1 MKYYNII
8 LLCKDLVG
16 KFMKVLII
24 TGELAYPLIK
34 DVVSSVKGDIIVHIV
49 DNTQVAAFLTPRQI
63 IKEVKKCFSNQLD
76 EIDMIL
82 VPGLIKKG
90 TKEITKEL
98 GIPTFKGSTD
108 GADLAM
114 VLNLV
119 GSIELSE
126 DKPADKLIEEEK
138 RKEAFKFIE
147 EFENDKENIEKL
159 LEKPNNIL
167 IKNLPVGED
176 FPMRVLSEI
185 ANAPFLSKEA
195 LINKCQYFVDSGA
208 DMIDI
213 GMAAGE
219 DFSDKIPELIETL
232 RPIVGD
238 RPLSIDTLNTKEIK
252 VAAECGIDFV
262 LSLDLGN
269 NSEIKDILIEKD
281 IPAVLLPTNFSQG
294 KSPKSP
300 AERVESMHQLI
311 KETEGLRY
319 VADLILDP
327 VNSSSIVES
336 IIACHE
342 FHKQNPAPMFFG
354 VGNVTELM
362 DADSGG
368 VNVLL
373 AGIGMELGASI
384 LFTPEE
390 SGKTRGSVYELA
402 TASKMMFLAK
412 NRKSIPKDL
421 GINLV
426 AFKDKHKR
434 NDIIENELDEVPETR
449 LEKPL
454 KFIRDKAGSFRINV
468 DYGTTVENSRIVATH
483 FKKNKADLVIV
494 GHSAKEVYEEIIT
507 KELVTRMEHA
517 AYLGS
522 ELQKAEIAMITG
534 KDYVQDFEL
543 FKNPDN
549 FKN

>member
-1 MKYYNII
+1 
-8 LLCKDLVG
+8 
-16 KFMKVLII
+16 MKVLII
-24 TGELAYPLIK
+24 TGNLAYPLIESVVK
-34 DVVSSVKGDIIVHIV
+34 DSKEDIIIHVAE
-49 DNTQVAAFLTPRQI
+49 TQVAAFLTPRQI
-63 IKEVKKCFSNQLD
+63 IKEVRTHFGDQLD
-76 EIDMIL
+76 EIDMML

-90 TKEITKEL
+90 TREITKEL

-119 GSIELSE
+119 GSIDLSE

-138 RKEAFKFIE
+138 RREAFKTID
-147 EFENDKENIEKL
+147 EFENDEENIKEL
-159 LEKPNNIL
+159 LKKPNNIM
-167 IKNLPVGED
+167 IGKLPVGED

-219 DFSDKIPELIETL
+219 DFSDKVPELIETL

-252 VAAECGIDFV
+252 VAAEHGIDFV

-269 NSEIKDILIEKD
+269 QSEIAHILKEKN
-281 IPAVLLPTNFSQG
+281 IPAVLLPTNFSEG
-294 KSPKSP
+294 FTPKSPK
-300 AERVESMHQLI
+300 ERVDAMNQLI
-311 KETEGLRY
+311 EDVDGLPY

-327 VNSSSIVES
+327 VNSPSIVDS

-342 FHKQNPAPMFFG
+342 FHKINPAPMFFG

-373 AGIGMELGASI
+373 AGIGMELGVSI

-421 GINLV
+421 GINMV

-434 NDIIENELDEVPETR
+434 NDIIVNELGDIPETR

-454 KFIRDKAGSFRINV
+454 KFIRDKAGSFKISI
-468 DYGTTVENSRIVATH
+468 DYGTTVESSKIIATH
-483 FKKNKADLVIV
+483 FKKNEPDLVIV
-494 GHSAKEVYEEIIT
+494 GHTAKEIYEEIIT
-507 KELVTRMEHA
+507 KNLVTRMEHA

-534 KDYVQDFEL
+534 KEYVQDFEL
-543 FKNPDN
+543 FKNPDE

>member
-1 MKYYNII
+1 MKI
-8 LLCKDLVG
+8 
-16 KFMKVLII
+16 LII
-24 TGELAYPLIK
+24 TGNLAYPLIK
-34 DVVSSVKGDIIVHIV
+34 NVIKDSKEEIIIHIA
-49 DNTQVAAFLTPRQI
+49 DTQVAAFLTPNQI
-63 IKEVKKCFSNQLD
+63 IKEVKNNFSNHLD

-90 TKEITKEL
+90 TAEITKEL
-98 GIPTFKGSTD
+98 KIPTFKGSTD

-114 VLNLV
+114 VLNL
-119 GSIELSE
+119 IEDIDLSQ

-138 RKEAFKFIE
+138 RKEALKFIDD
-147 EFENDKENIEKL
+147 FENDTENIKKL
-159 LEKPNNIL
+159 LEKPNNIQ
-167 IKNLPVGED
+167 IRNLAVGED
-176 FPMRVLSEI
+176 FPMRVLAEI
-185 ANAPFLSKEA
+185 ANAPFLSKED

-219 DFSDKIPELIETL
+219 DFSDKIPDLINTL
-232 RPIVGD
+232 RPIAGD
-238 RPLSIDTLNTKEIK
+238 RPLSIDTLNTNEIK
-252 VAAECGIDFV
+252 TAAENGIDFV

-269 NSEIKDILIEKD
+269 NSEVKEILKEKN
-281 IPAVLLPTNFSQG
+281 IPAVLLPTNFSKG
-294 KSPKSP
+294 ISPESP
-300 AERVESMHQLI
+300 SQRVKAMHQLI
-311 KETEGLRY
+311 KDTDGIKY

-342 FHKQNPAPMFFG
+342 FHKTNPAPMFFG
-354 VGNVTELM
+354 VGNVSELM

-368 VNVLL
+368 VNMLL
-373 AGIGMELGASI
+373 AGIGMELGVSI

-412 NRKSIPKDL
+412 HRKSIPKDL

-434 NDIIENELDEVPETR
+434 NDIIQNDLGGIPKIKQV
-449 LEKPL
+449 KPL
-454 KFIRDKAGSFRINV
+454 KFIRDKAGSFKISV
-468 DYGTTVENSRIVATH
+468 EYKTTVDKSTITATH
-483 FKKNKADLVIV
+483 FKKNKADLAIV
-494 GHSAKEVYEEIIT
+494 GHSAKEIYEEIISRN
-507 KELVTRMEHA
+507 LVTRMEHA

-522 ELQKAEIAMITG
+522 ELKKAEIAMITG
-534 KDYVQDFEL
+534 KEYVQDFEL
-543 FKNPDN
+543 FKNPDE
-549 FKN
+549 FKK

>member
-1 MKYYNII
+1 
-8 LLCKDLVG
+8 
-16 KFMKVLII
+16 MKVLII

-34 DVVSSVKGDIIVHIV
+34 EVVSDSKEDIIVHIA

-63 IKEVKKCFSNQLD
+63 IKEVKTSFADQLD

-114 VLNLV
+114 VLNLI
-119 GSIELSE
+119 GSIDLSE

-138 RKEAFKFIE
+138 RKNAFEFIE
-147 EFENDKENIEKL
+147 QFENDKENIERL
-159 LEKPNNIL
+159 LKKPNNIL
-167 IKNLPVGED
+167 IRNLPVGED

-238 RPLSIDTLNTKEIK
+238 RPLSIDTLNPKEIQ
-252 VAAECGIDFV
+252 VAAENGIDFV

-269 NSEIKDILIEKD
+269 NSEVQEILKEKD

-311 KETEGLRY
+311 KDTEGLRY

-327 VNSSSIVES
+327 VNSASIVES

-373 AGIGMELGASI
+373 AGIGMELGVSI

-390 SGKTRGSVYELA
+390 SGKTRGSVYELS

-412 NRKSIPKDL
+412 HRKSIPKDL

-434 NDIIENELDEVPETR
+434 NDIILNELDGVEQTR
-449 LEKPL
+449 QIEPM
-454 KFIRDKAGSFRINV
+454 KFIRDKAGSFKINV
-468 DYGTTVENSRIVATH
+468 DYGTTVGNSQITATH
-483 FKKNKADLVIV
+483 FKKNKPDLVII
-494 GHSAKEVYEEIIT
+494 GHSAREIYEEIIS
-507 KELVTRMEHA
+507 KGLVTRMEHA
-517 AYLGS
+517 AYLGA
-522 ELQKAEIAMITG
+522 ELKKAEIAMVTG
-534 KDYVQDFEL
+534 KEYVQDFPL
-543 FKNPDN
+543 FKNPDE

>member
-1 MKYYNII
+1 MKI
-8 LLCKDLVG
+8 
-16 KFMKVLII
+16 LII
-24 TGELAYPLIK
+24 TGDLAYPLIK
-34 DVVSSVKGDIIVHIV
+34 NVVKDSKEDIIVHV
-49 DNTQVAAFLTPRQI
+49 ADTQVAAFLTPNQI
-63 IKEVKKCFSNQLD
+63 IKEVKTNFSNQLD
-76 EIDMIL
+76 DIDMIL

-90 TKEITKEL
+90 TRQITKEL

-108 GADLAM
+108 GADLLM
-114 VLNLV
+114 VINLLEKI
-119 GSIELSE
+119 SLSE

-147 EFENDKENIEKL
+147 NFENDEKNIEKL
-159 LEKPNNIL
+159 LKKPNNIL
-167 IKNLPVGED
+167 IRNLPVGED

-185 ANAPFLSKEA
+185 ANAPFLSKQE

-219 DFSDKIPELIETL
+219 DFSDKIPELINTL

-238 RPLSIDTLNTKEIK
+238 RPLSIDTLNPNEIK
-252 VAAECGIDFV
+252 VAAENGIDFV

-269 NSEIKDILIEKD
+269 NSEVQEILKEKD

-294 KSPKSP
+294 ISPKTP
-300 AERVESMHQLI
+300 LERVEAMHQLI
-311 KETEGLRY
+311 KDTEGLRY

-342 FHKQNPAPMFFG
+342 FHKTNPAPMFFG

-373 AGIGMELGASI
+373 AGIGMELGISI

-402 TASKMMFLAK
+402 IASKMMFLAK
-412 NRKSIPKDL
+412 HRKSIPKDL

-434 NDIIENELDEVPETR
+434 NDIISNNIDGIPKTRRDE
-449 LEKPL
+449 PL
-454 KFIRDKAGSFRINV
+454 KFVRDKAGSFKISV
-468 DYGTTVENSRIVATH
+468 DYGTTVSKSKIIATH
-483 FKKNKADLVIV
+483 FKKNEPDLVIE
-494 GHSAKEVYEEIIT
+494 GQSAKEIYEEII
-507 KELVTRMEHA
+507 KKDLVKRIEHA

-522 ELQKAEIAMITG
+522 ELQKAEIAMVTG
-534 KDYVQDFEL
+534 KDYVQDFDL
-543 FKNPDN
+543 FKNPDE

>member
-1 MKYYNII
+1 
-8 LLCKDLVG
+8 
-16 KFMKVLII
+16 MKVLII
-24 TGELAYPLIK
+24 TGDLAYPLIK
-34 DVVSSVKGDIIVHIV
+34 DVVSNSKEDIIIHVA
-49 DNTQVAAFLTPRQI
+49 DTQVAAFLTPNQI
-63 IKEVKKCFSNQLD
+63 IKEVKTHFSNQL
-76 EIDMIL
+76 EAIDMIL

-119 GSIELSE
+119 GSIDLSE

-138 RKEAFKFIE
+138 RREAFKFID
-147 EFENDKENIEKL
+147 EFEKDTKTIEKL
-159 LEKPNNIL
+159 LKKPNNIL
-167 IKNLPVGED
+167 IRNLPVGED

-185 ANAPFLSKEA
+185 ANAPFLSKEE
-195 LINKCQYFVDSGA
+195 LINKCQYFIDSGS

-219 DFSDKIPELIETL
+219 DFSDMIPDLINTL

-238 RPLSIDTLNTKEIK
+238 RPLSIDTLNPKEIK
-252 VAAECGIDFV
+252 VAAENGIDFV

-269 NSEIKDILIEKD
+269 NSEVQEILKEKN

-300 AERVESMHQLI
+300 KERVEAMHQLI
-311 KETEGLRY
+311 KDTEGLSY

-342 FHKQNPAPMFFG
+342 FHKTNKAPMFFG

-373 AGIGMELGASI
+373 AGIGMELGVSI

-412 NRKSIPKDL
+412 NRQSIPKDL
-421 GINLV
+421 GINMV

-434 NDIIENELDEVPETR
+434 NDIIDNDVSQIPQTT

-454 KFIRDKAGSFRINV
+454 KFVRDKAGSFRINV
-468 DYGTTVENSRIVATH
+468 DYGTTVENSQIVATH
-483 FKKNKADLVIV
+483 FKKNKPDLVIV
-494 GHSAKEVYEEIIT
+494 GKNAKEIYEEIIT
-507 KELVTRMEHA
+507 KKLVSRMEHA

-543 FKNPDN
+543 FKNPGN

>member
-1 MKYYNII
+1 
-8 LLCKDLVG
+8 
-16 KFMKVLII
+16 MKVLII
-24 TGELAYPLIK
+24 TGDLAYPLIK
-34 DVVSSVKGDIIVHIV
+34 SVVQDANEDVIVHV
-49 DNTQVAAFLTPRQI
+49 ADTQVAAFLTPNMI
-63 IKEVKKCFSNQLD
+63 IKEVKTHFVNQLD
-76 EIDMIL
+76 EIDLIL

-114 VLNLV
+114 VLNLLEN
-119 GSIELSE
+119 IQLSE
-126 DKPADKLIEEEK
+126 DRPADKLIEEEK
-138 RKEAFKFIE
+138 RKKAFKIIE
-147 EFENDKENIEKL
+147 DFENDTENIEKL
-159 LEKPNNIL
+159 LKKPNNIM
-167 IKNLPVGED
+167 IGKLPVGED
-176 FPMRVLSEI
+176 FPMRVLAEI

-195 LINKCQYFVDSGA
+195 LINKCQYFVDCGA

-219 DFSDKIPELIETL
+219 DFSDKIPDLINTL

-238 RPLSIDTLNTKEIK
+238 RPLSIDTVNPKEIK
-252 VAAECGIDFV
+252 VAAENGIDFV

-269 NSEIKDILIEKD
+269 HSKVAPLLKEKG
-281 IPAVLLPTNFSQG
+281 IPAVLLPTNFTEG
-294 KSPKSP
+294 ISPKTP
-300 AERVESMHQLI
+300 EERVDAMLQLI
-311 KETEGLRY
+311 KDTDGLKY
-319 VADLILDP
+319 VADLLLDP

-336 IIACHE
+336 IIAYRD
-342 FHKQNPAPMFFG
+342 FHKVNKAPMFFG

-373 AGIGMELGASI
+373 AGIGMELGVSI

-390 SGKTRGSVYELA
+390 SGKTRGSVYELS

-412 NRKSIPKDL
+412 HRKSIPKDL

-426 AFKDKHKR
+426 AFKDKQKR
-434 NDIIENELDEVPETR
+434 NDIIENELDGIPHAKITE
-449 LEKPL
+449 PL

-468 DYGTTVENSRIVATH
+468 DHRNTVSESRIIATH
-483 FKKNKADLVIV
+483 FKKNNADLVIV
-494 GHSAKEVYEEIIT
+494 GKTAKEIYEEIIK

-522 ELQKAEIAMITG
+522 ELQKAEIAMVTG
-534 KDYVQDFEL
+534 KEYVQDFEL
-543 FKNPDN
+543 FKNPDQ

>member
-1 MKYYNII
+1 
-8 LLCKDLVG
+8 
-16 KFMKVLII
+16 MKVLII
-24 TGELAYPLIK
+24 TGHLAYPLISE
-34 DVVSSVKGDIIVHIV
+34 VVSDSKQDIIVHIA

-63 IKEVKKCFSNQLD
+63 IKEIKTHFSNQLD

-90 TKEITKEL
+90 TREITKEL

-114 VLNLV
+114 VLNL
-119 GSIELSE
+119 IENINLSE

-147 EFENDKENIEKL
+147 EFENDEE
-159 LEKPNNIL
+159 
-167 IKNLPVGED
+167 
-176 FPMRVLSEI
+176 SEI

-238 RPLSIDTLNTKEIK
+238 RPLSIDTLNAKEIK
-252 VAAECGIDFV
+252 VAAEHGIDFV

-269 NSEIKDILIEKD
+269 NSEVQDILKEKG

-294 KSPKSP
+294 ISPKTP
-300 AERVESMHQLI
+300 LERVEAMHQLI
-311 KETEGLRY
+311 KDTEGLEY

-342 FHKQNPAPMFFG
+342 FHKTNKAPMFFG

-373 AGIGMELGASI
+373 AGIGMELGVSI

-421 GINLV
+421 GINMV
-426 AFKDKHKR
+426 VYKDKHKR
-434 NDIIENELDEVPETR
+434 NDIILNERDGIPETT

-454 KFIRDKAGSFRINV
+454 KFVRDSAGSFKISV
-468 DYGTTVENSRIVATH
+468 DYATTVEKSKIVATH

-507 KELVTRMEHA
+507 KNLVTRMEHA

-534 KDYVQDFEL
+534 KDYVQDFDL
-543 FKNPDN
+543 FKNPDQL
-549 FKN
+549 KN

>member
-1 MKYYNII
+1 
-8 LLCKDLVG
+8 
-16 KFMKVLII
+16 MKVLII
-24 TGELAYPLIK
+24 TGNLAYPLIREVIS
-34 DVVSSVKGDIIVHIV
+34 DSNQDIIVHIA

-63 IKEVKKCFSNQLD
+63 IKEVKTNFSDKLD

-90 TKEITKEL
+90 TREITKEL

-108 GADLAM
+108 CADLAM

-119 GSIELSE
+119 GSIDLSE

-138 RKEAFKFIE
+138 RREAFKFIE
-147 EFENDKENIEKL
+147 EFESDEENIKRL

-167 IKNLPVGED
+167 IRNLPVGED

-208 DMIDI
+208 DMVDI

-238 RPLSIDTLNTKEIK
+238 RPLSIDTLNPKEIK
-252 VAAECGIDFV
+252 VAAENGIDFV

-269 NSEIKDILIEKD
+269 NAEVQDILKEKD
-281 IPAVLLPTNFSQG
+281 IPAVLLPTDFSHG
-294 KSPKSP
+294 VSPETP
-300 AERVESMHQLI
+300 LERVESMHKLI
-311 KETEGLRY
+311 KDTEGLRY

-327 VNSSSIVES
+327 VNSASIVES

-342 FHKQNPAPMFFG
+342 FHKTNKAPMFFG

-368 VNVLL
+368 ANVLL
-373 AGIGMELGASI
+373 AGIGMELGVSI

-421 GINLV
+421 GINMV

-434 NDIIENELDEVPETR
+434 NDIIVNELDDIPEVRRDE
-449 LEKPL
+449 PL
-454 KFIRDKAGSFRINV
+454 KFIRDKAGSFKITI
-468 DYGTTVENSRIVATH
+468 DFQTTVEKSRIIATH

-494 GHSAKEVYEEIIT
+494 GSSAKEVYEEII
-507 KELVTRMEHA
+507 KKNLVTRMEHA

-534 KDYVQDFEL
+534 KDYVQDFDL
-543 FKNPDN
+543 FKNPDE
-549 FKN
+549 FKNIS

>member
-1 MKYYNII
+1 MLFGDYMKI
-8 LLCKDLVG
+8 
-16 KFMKVLII
+16 LII
-24 TGELAYPLIK
+24 TGDLAYPLIK
-34 DVVSSVKGDIIVHIV
+34 EVVSADTKNEVIVHIAH
-49 DNTQVAAFLTPRQI
+49 NTQVAAFLTPKQI
-63 IKEVKKCFSNQLD
+63 IKEVKNSFKEQLD
-76 EIDMIL
+76 DIDMIL

-114 VLNLV
+114 VLNLI
-119 GSIELSE
+119 GSIDLSQ

-147 EFENDKENIEKL
+147 DFENDTENTEKL
-159 LEKPNNIL
+159 LKKPNNIL
-167 IKNLPVGED
+167 IRNLPVGED

-219 DFSDKIPELIETL
+219 DFSDMIPDLIKTL

-238 RPLSIDTLNTKEIK
+238 RPLSIDTLNTNEIK
-252 VAAECGIDFV
+252 VAAENGIDFV

-269 NSEIKDILIEKD
+269 NSEVKDILAEKN
-281 IPAVLLPTNFSQG
+281 IPAVLLPTNFSKG

-300 AERVESMHQLI
+300 MERVESMHQLI
-311 KETEGLRY
+311 KDTKGIDY

-342 FHKQNPAPMFFG
+342 FHKTNPAPMFFG

-362 DADSGG
+362 DVDSGG

-373 AGIGMELGASI
+373 AGIGMELGVSI

-412 NRKSIPKDL
+412 HRKSIPKDL

-434 NDIIENELDEVPETR
+434 NDIILNELDGIPQTKQN
-449 LEKPL
+449 KPL
-454 KFIRDKAGSFRINV
+454 RFIRDKAGSFKINV
-468 DYGTTVENSRIVATH
+468 DYKTTVEESRITATH
-483 FKKNKADLVIV
+483 FKKNKPDLVIV
-494 GHSAKEVYEEIIT
+494 GHCAKEIYEEIIE
-507 KELVTRMEHA
+507 KNLVTRMEHA

-534 KDYVQDFEL
+534 KEYVQDFEL
-543 FKNPDN
+543 FKNPDE
-549 FKN
+549 FKK

>member
-1 MKYYNII
+1 MKI
-8 LLCKDLVG
+8 
-16 KFMKVLII
+16 LII
-24 TGELAYPLIK
+24 TGELAYPSVK
-34 DVVSSVKGDIIVHIV
+34 EVVSNSKEEIIVHIV
-49 DNTQVAAFLTPRQI
+49 GNTQVAAFLTPRLI
-63 IKEVKKCFSNQLD
+63 IKEVKKCFSDQLD

-90 TKEITKEL
+90 TTEITKEL

-108 GADLAM
+108 CADLAM
-114 VLNLV
+114 VLNLIGNV
-119 GSIELSE
+119 ELSE
-126 DKPADKLIEEEK
+126 EKPADKLIEEEK
-138 RKEAFKFIE
+138 RKEAFRFIE
-147 EFENDKENIEKL
+147 EFENDTENINKL
-159 LEKPNNIL
+159 IEKPNNIM

-176 FPMRVLSEI
+176 FPMRVLAEI

-219 DFSDKIPELIETL
+219 DFSHQIPDLINTL

-238 RPLSIDTLNTKEIK
+238 RPLSIDSMNPDEIRT
-252 VAAECGIDFV
+252 AADNGIDLV
-262 LSLDLGN
+262 LSLDVGN
-269 NSEIKDILIEKD
+269 NSEIKDVLIEKD
-281 IPAVLLPTNFSQG
+281 IPAVLLPTNFSEG
-294 KSPKSP
+294 KSPKTP
-300 AERVESMHQLI
+300 EERVELMEKLI
-311 KETEGLRY
+311 EDTSGIRY
-319 VADLILDP
+319 VADLLLDP

-336 IIACHE
+336 ITAFDE
-342 FHKQNPAPMFFG
+342 FHKKNPAPMFFG
-354 VGNVTELM
+354 VGNVSELM

-390 SGKTRGSVYELA
+390 SGKTRGSVYELS

-412 NRKSIPKDL
+412 HRKSIPKDL

-426 AFKDKHKR
+426 EFKDKHKR
-434 NDIIENELDEVPETR
+434 SDVILNEMDGIEEIRQSEPM
-449 LEKPL
+449 
-454 KFIRDKAGSFRINV
+454 KFIRDKAGSFKINV
-468 DYGTTVENSRIVATH
+468 EYGTTVSSSRIIATH
-483 FKKNKADLVIV
+483 FRKNKADLVIV
-494 GHSAKEVYEEIIT
+494 GHSAKEIYEEIIDN
-507 KELVTRMEHA
+507 ELVSRMEHA

-543 FKNPDN
+543 FKNPDV
-549 FKN
+549 FKK

>member
-1 MKYYNII
+1 
-8 LLCKDLVG
+8 
-16 KFMKVLII
+16 MKVLII
-24 TGELAYPLIK
+24 TGDLAYPLIK
-34 DVVSSVKGDIIVHIV
+34 SVVADSNEDIIIHVAE
-49 DNTQVAAFLTPRQI
+49 TQVAAFLTPRQI
-63 IKEVKKCFSNQLD
+63 IKEVKTHFADQLD

-90 TKEITKEL
+90 TREITKEL

-138 RKEAFKFIE
+138 RKEAYKFIK
-147 EFENDKENIEKL
+147 EFENDKQKTKEL

-167 IKNLPVGED
+167 IRNLPVGED

-238 RPLSIDTLNTKEIK
+238 RPLSIDTLNANEIK
-252 VAAECGIDFV
+252 VAAEHGIDFV

-269 NSEIKDILIEKD
+269 QSEVCDILKEKD

-294 KSPKSP
+294 VSPKSP
-300 AERVESMHQLI
+300 AERVEAMHQLI
-311 KETEGLRY
+311 KDTDGLRY

-336 IIACHE
+336 IIACHD
-342 FHKQNPAPMFFG
+342 FHKENPAPMFFG

-362 DADSGG
+362 DVDSGG

-373 AGIGMELGASI
+373 AGIAMELGASI

-412 NRKSIPKDL
+412 HRKSIPKDL
-421 GINLV
+421 GIRLV
-426 AFKDKHKR
+426 VFKDKHKR
-434 NDIIENELDEVPETR
+434 SDIILNERDGVPEVR
-449 LEKPL
+449 QKKPM
-454 KFIRDKAGSFRINV
+454 KFIRDKAGSFKINV
-468 DYGTTVENSRIVATH
+468 EYGTTVEKSRITATH
-483 FKKNKADLVIV
+483 FKKNKPDLVIS
-494 GHSAKEVYEEIIT
+494 GRTAQEIYEEIIT
-507 KELVTRMEHA
+507 EGLVTRMEHA

-522 ELQKAEIAMITG
+522 ELKKAEIAMITG
-534 KDYVQDFEL
+534 KEYVQDFEL
-543 FKNPDN
+543 FKNPDE
-549 FKN
+549 FKK

>member
-1 MKYYNII
+1 MKI
-8 LLCKDLVG
+8 
-16 KFMKVLII
+16 LII
-24 TGELAYPLIK
+24 TGQLAYPLIK
-34 DVVSSVKGDIIVHIV
+34 EIVNDSKEEIIVHV
-49 DNTQVAAFLTPRQI
+49 ADNTQVAAFLTPNQI
-63 IKEVKKCFSNQLD
+63 IKEIKTNFKNQLD

-90 TKEITKEL
+90 THEITKEI

-114 VLNLV
+114 VLSMLDI
-119 GSIELSE
+119 IELSE
-126 DKPADKLIEEEK
+126 YKPADKLIEEEK
-138 RKEAFKFIE
+138 RKEAFEFIKN
-147 EFENDKENIEKL
+147 FENDEENTKKL

-167 IKNLPVGED
+167 IRNLPVGED

-185 ANAPFLSKEA
+185 ANAPFLSKKE
-195 LINKCQYFVDSGA
+195 LINKCQYFIDSGA

-238 RPLSIDTLNTKEIK
+238 RPLSIDTLNPDEIK
-252 VAAECGIDFV
+252 VAVECGIDLV

-269 NSEIKDILIEKD
+269 NAKIKDLLIDKN

-294 KSPKSP
+294 KTPKTSKQ
-300 AERVESMHQLI
+300 RVESMCQLI
-311 KETEGLRY
+311 KDTEGIKY

-327 VNSSSIVES
+327 VNSASIVDS
-336 IIACHE
+336 IIACND
-342 FHKQNPAPMFFG
+342 FHKTNSAPLFFG
-354 VGNVTELM
+354 VGNVTELL
-362 DADSGG
+362 DVDSGG

-373 AGIGMELGASI
+373 AGIGMELGVSI

-412 NRKSIPKDL
+412 HRKSIPKDL

-426 AFKDKHKR
+426 TFKDKHKR
-434 NDIIENELDEVPETR
+434 NNIILTQSDDIPEVKCGE
-449 LEKPL
+449 PL
-454 KFIRDKAGSFRINV
+454 KFVRDKAGSFKINV
-468 DYGTTVENSRIVATH
+468 EYGTTVKDSKITATH
-483 FKKNKADLVIV
+483 FKKNKPDLVIM
-494 GHSAKEVYEEIIT
+494 GHNAKEIYEEILKKDLI
-507 KELVTRMEHA
+507 TRMEHA

-522 ELQKAEIAMITG
+522 ELQKAEIAMVTG
-534 KDYVQDFEL
+534 KEYVQDFEL
-543 FKNPDN
+543 FKNPDEL
-549 FKN
+549 KI

>member
-1 MKYYNII
+1 
-8 LLCKDLVG
+8 
-16 KFMKVLII
+16 MKVLII

-34 DVVSSVKGDIIVHIV
+34 EVVSDSKEDIIVHIA

-63 IKEVKKCFSNQLD
+63 IKEVKTSFADQLD
-76 EIDMIL
+76 EIDMSL

-114 VLNLV
+114 VLNLI
-119 GSIELSE
+119 GSIDLSE

-138 RKEAFKFIE
+138 RKNAFEFIE
-147 EFENDKENIEKL
+147 QFENDKENIERL
-159 LEKPNNIL
+159 LKKPNNIL
-167 IKNLPVGED
+167 IRNLPVGED

-238 RPLSIDTLNTKEIK
+238 RPLSIDTLNPKEIQ
-252 VAAECGIDFV
+252 VAAENGIDFV

-269 NSEIKDILIEKD
+269 NSEVQEILKEKD

-311 KETEGLRY
+311 KDTEGLRY

-327 VNSSSIVES
+327 VNSASIVES

-373 AGIGMELGASI
+373 AGIGMELGVSI

-390 SGKTRGSVYELA
+390 SGKTRGSVYELS

-412 NRKSIPKDL
+412 HRKSIPKDL

-434 NDIIENELDEVPETR
+434 NDIILNELDGVEQTR
-449 LEKPL
+449 QIEPM
-454 KFIRDKAGSFRINV
+454 KFIRDKAGSFKINV
-468 DYGTTVENSRIVATH
+468 DYGTTVENSQITATH
-483 FKKNKADLVIV
+483 FKKNKPDLVII
-494 GHSAKEVYEEIIT
+494 GHSAKEIYEEIIS
-507 KELVTRMEHA
+507 KGLVTRMEHA
-517 AYLGS
+517 AYLGA
-522 ELQKAEIAMITG
+522 ELKKAEIAMVTG
-534 KDYVQDFEL
+534 KEYVQDFPL
-543 FKNPDN
+543 FKNPDE

>member
-1 MKYYNII
+1 
-8 LLCKDLVG
+8 
-16 KFMKVLII
+16 MKVLIV
-24 TGELAYPLIK
+24 TGELAYSLIK
-34 DVVSSVKGDIIVHIV
+34 EVVSDSKQEIIVHIV
-49 DNTQVAAFLTPRQI
+49 DNTQVAAFLTPRLI
-63 IKEVKKCFSNQLD
+63 INEVKKCFSNQLD

-114 VLNLV
+114 VLNLI
-119 GSIELSE
+119 GNIDLSE

-138 RKEAFKFIE
+138 RSEAFKFIND
-147 EFENDKENIEKL
+147 FERDTENIKRL

-167 IKNLPVGED
+167 IRNLPVGED

-219 DFSDKIPELIETL
+219 DFSEKIPDLIQTL
-232 RPIVGD
+232 RPIAGD
-238 RPLSIDTLNTKEIK
+238 RPLSIDTLNPNEIR
-252 VAAECGIDFV
+252 VAAENGIDFV

-269 NSEIKDILIEKD
+269 NSEIKDLLIEKD

-311 KETEGLRY
+311 KDTEGIRY

-336 IIACHE
+336 IIACNE
-342 FHKQNPAPMFFG
+342 FHKTNPAPMFFG

-373 AGIGMELGASI
+373 AGIGMELGVSI

-390 SGKTRGSVYELA
+390 SGKTRGSVYELS

-412 NRKSIPKDL
+412 HRKSIPKDL

-434 NDIIENELDEVPETR
+434 NDIILNETDGVEQVEQAEPM
-449 LEKPL
+449 
-454 KFIRDKAGSFRINV
+454 KFIRDKAGSFKINV
-468 DYGTTVENSRIVATH
+468 DYKTTVGESRISATH
-483 FKKNKADLVIV
+483 FKKNKPDLVIV

-507 KELVTRMEHA
+507 KKLVTRMEHA

-534 KDYVQDFEL
+534 KEYVQDFEL
-543 FKNPDN
+543 FKNPDE
-549 FKN
+549 FKK

>member
-1 MKYYNII
+1 
-8 LLCKDLVG
+8 
-16 KFMKVLII
+16 MKVLII
-24 TGELAYPLIK
+24 TGNLSYPLIK
-34 DVVSSVKGDIIVHIV
+34 EVVADSKEDVIVHIA
-49 DNTQVAAFLTPRQI
+49 DTQVAAFLTPRQI
-63 IKEVKKCFSNQLD
+63 IKEVKTHFSNQLD
-76 EIDMIL
+76 DIDMIL

-90 TKEITKEL
+90 TREITKEL

-114 VLNLV
+114 VLNLLEN
-119 GSIELSE
+119 ITLSE

-138 RKEAFKFIE
+138 RNEAFKFIE
-147 EFENDKENIEKL
+147 EFENDTENIEKL
-159 LEKPNNIL
+159 LKKPNNIL
-167 IKNLPVGED
+167 IGNLPVGED

-238 RPLSIDTLNTKEIK
+238 RPLSIDTLNANEIK
-252 VAAECGIDFV
+252 VAAEHGIDFV

-269 NSEIKDILIEKD
+269 QSEVCEILKEKN
-281 IPAVLLPTNFSQG
+281 IPAVLLPTNFSEG
-294 KSPKSP
+294 ISPKTPS
-300 AERVESMHQLI
+300 ERVEAMHQLI
-311 KETEGLRY
+311 KDTEGLKY

-336 IIACHE
+336 IIACHD
-342 FHKQNPAPMFFG
+342 FHKTNPSPMFFG

-373 AGIGMELGASI
+373 AGIGMELGVSI

-434 NDIIENELDEVPETR
+434 NDIIVNELDGIPESIQ
-449 LEKPL
+449 EKPM
-454 KFIRDKAGSFRINV
+454 KFIRDKLGSFKINV
-468 DYGTTVENSRIVATH
+468 DYGTTVKESRITATH
-483 FKKNKADLVIV
+483 FKKNEPDLVII

-507 KELVTRMEHA
+507 CELVSRMEHA

-543 FKNPDN
+543 FKNPDE
-549 FKN
+549 FKK

>member
-1 MKYYNII
+1 
-8 LLCKDLVG
+8 
-16 KFMKVLII
+16 MKVLII

-34 DVVSSVKGDIIVHIV
+34 EVVSDSKENIIVHIAG
-49 DNTQVAAFLTPRQI
+49 NTQVAAFLTPRQI
-63 IKEVKKCFSNQLD
+63 IKEVKTHFSDQLD
-76 EIDMIL
+76 DIDMIL

-90 TKEITKEL
+90 TREITKEL

-114 VLNLV
+114 VLNLLS
-119 GSIELSE
+119 SIQLSE
-126 DKPADKLIEEEK
+126 DMPADKLIEEEK
-138 RKEAFKFIE
+138 RKEAFKFID
-147 EFENDKENIEKL
+147 EFENDTENIKRL

-167 IKNLPVGED
+167 IRNLPVGED

-238 RPLSIDTLNTKEIK
+238 RPLSIDTLNAKEIQ
-252 VAAECGIDFV
+252 VAAENGIDFV

-269 NSEIKDILIEKD
+269 NSEVQKILKEKD

-294 KSPKSP
+294 ISPKSP
-300 AERVESMHQLI
+300 LERVESMHQLI
-311 KETEGLRY
+311 KDTEGLRY

-342 FHKQNPAPMFFG
+342 FHKTNPAPMFFG

-373 AGIGMELGASI
+373 AGIGMELGVSI

-390 SGKTRGSVYELA
+390 SGKTRGSVYELS

-412 NRKSIPKDL
+412 HRKSIPKDL

-434 NDIIENELDEVPETR
+434 NDIILNELDGIPETKR
-449 LEKPL
+449 KEPL
-454 KFIRDKAGSFRINV
+454 KFIRDKAGSFKINV
-468 DYGTTVENSRIVATH
+468 DYGTTVKESRITATH
-483 FKKNKADLVIV
+483 FVKNRPDLVIV
-494 GHSAKEVYEEIIT
+494 GHSAKEIYEEIII
-507 KELVTRMEHA
+507 KGLVTRMEHA

-534 KDYVQDFEL
+534 KEYTQDFEL
-543 FKNPDN
+543 FKNPDQ
-549 FKN
+549 FKK

>member
-1 MKYYNII
+1 MVIMN
-8 LLCKDLVG
+8 
-16 KFMKVLII
+16 VLII
-24 TGELAYPLIK
+24 TGNLAYPLIK
-34 DVVSSVKGDIIVHIV
+34 EVVADSKENIIVHV
-49 DNTQVAAFLTPRQI
+49 AETQVAAFLTPRQI
-63 IKEVKKCFSNQLD
+63 IKEVKTHFNDKLD
-76 EIDMIL
+76 DIDLIL

-90 TKEITKEL
+90 TREITKEL

-114 VLNLV
+114 VLNL
-119 GSIELSE
+119 IDNITLSE

-138 RKEAFKFIE
+138 RKEAIKFIE
-147 EFENDKENIEKL
+147 EFENDEENIKKL

-167 IKNLPVGED
+167 IGNLPVGED

-185 ANAPFLSKEA
+185 ANAPFLSKDA

-238 RPLSIDTLNTKEIK
+238 RPLSIDTLNANEIK
-252 VAAECGIDFV
+252 VAAEHGIDFV

-269 NSEIKDILIEKD
+269 NAEVQDILKEKN

-294 KSPKSP
+294 ISPKTP

-311 KETEGLRY
+311 KDTEGLKY

-336 IIACHE
+336 IIACHD
-342 FHKQNPAPMFFG
+342 FHKTNPAPMFFG

-373 AGIGMELGASI
+373 AGIGMELGVSI

-390 SGKTRGSVYELA
+390 SGKTRGSVYELS

-412 NRKSIPKDL
+412 HRKSIPKDL

-434 NDIIENELDEVPETR
+434 NDIILNERDGIEETR
-449 LEKPL
+449 LQKPL
-454 KFIRDKAGSFRINV
+454 KFIRDKAGSFKISV
-468 DYGTTVENSRIVATH
+468 DYGTTVKDSKIIATH
-483 FKKNKADLVIV
+483 FIKNKPDLVII
-494 GHSAKEVYEEIIT
+494 GQTAKEVYEEIIT
-507 KELVTRMEHA
+507 KKLVSRMEHA

-534 KDYVQDFEL
+534 KEYVQDFEL
-543 FKNPDN
+543 FKNPDE

>member
-1 MKYYNII
+1 
-8 LLCKDLVG
+8 
-16 KFMKVLII
+16 MKVLII

-34 DVVSSVKGDIIVHIV
+34 EVVSTSKEDIIVHIA

-63 IKEVKKCFSNQLD
+63 IKEVKTCFSDQLD
-76 EIDMIL
+76 DIDIIL

-114 VLNLV
+114 VLNLI
-119 GSIELSE
+119 GSIDLSE

-138 RKEAFKFIE
+138 RKEAFKFID
-147 EFENDKENIEKL
+147 EFENDEENIKEL
-159 LEKPNNIL
+159 LKKPNNIL

-238 RPLSIDTLNTKEIK
+238 RPLSIDTLNPDEIR
-252 VAAECGIDFV
+252 VAAENGIDFV

-269 NSEIKDILIEKD
+269 NAEVQEILKEKD
-281 IPAVLLPTNFSQG
+281 IPAVLLPTDFSHG

-300 AERVESMHQLI
+300 AERVEAMHQLI
-311 KETEGLRY
+311 KDTEGLRY

-327 VNSSSIVES
+327 VNSASIVES

-342 FHKQNPAPMFFG
+342 FHKTNPAPMFFG

-373 AGIGMELGASI
+373 AGIGMELGVSI

-390 SGKTRGSVYELA
+390 SGKTRGSVYELS

-412 NRKSIPKDL
+412 HRKSIPKDL

-434 NDIIENELDEVPETR
+434 NDIILNEREGIEETR
-449 LEKPL
+449 QSEPM
-454 KFIRDKAGSFRINV
+454 KFVRDKAGSFKINV
-468 DYGTTVENSRIVATH
+468 DYGTTVETSKITATH
-483 FKKNKADLVIV
+483 FKKNKPDLVIV

-507 KELVTRMEHA
+507 KNLVTRMEHA

-543 FKNPDN
+543 FKNPDE
-549 FKN
+549 FKK